1 MSFLDK
7 TDANATIAPLYEE
20 IDDLHAQVKQYQAL
34 LASANDEVDDK
45 LRKLNRA
52 GLGAVDLS
60 REVELGRERIK
71 VLEDQLAKGV
81 GSDGKIIIR
90 ELKSVKEQLINERTE
105 LLRKLEDIN
114 AVSLLTEWGQIQSLT
129 HILIYSTA
137 SISLPSSRPLAL
149 QKPNLRKRHSS
160 SAFV

>member
-71 VLEDQLAKGV
+71 ALEEQLAKGV
-81 GSDGKIIIR
+81 GSDGQIIIR
-90 ELKSVKEQLINERTE
+90 ELKSVKEQLIDERTE
-105 LLRKLEDIN
+105 LLRKLEDID
-114 AVSLLTEWGQIQSLT
+114 AVSSLN
-129 HILIYSTA
+129 IGPASVLGLQFSPAALSAYLIA
-137 SISLPSSRPLAL
+137 A
-149 QKPNLRKRHSS
+149 
-160 SAFV
+160 